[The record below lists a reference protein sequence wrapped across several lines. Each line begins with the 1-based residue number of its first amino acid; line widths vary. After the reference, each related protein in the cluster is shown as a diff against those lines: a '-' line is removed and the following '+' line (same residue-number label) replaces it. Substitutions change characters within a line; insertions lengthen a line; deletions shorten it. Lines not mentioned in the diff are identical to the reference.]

1 MVKKWFVFF
10 IFKKKK
16 KYGRGILLCCKE
28 SGLSIEELK
37 HLTVGG
43 ALDFQTDYVEL
54 HTQHKSEQST
64 SKRANQSDMDNF

>member
-1 MVKKWFVFF
+1 TDTSEEASEEAFTVESF
-10 IFKKKK
+10 
-16 KYGRGILLCCKE
+16 LLCCKE

-54 HTQHKSEQST
+54 HTQNKSEQST
-64 SKRANQSDMDNF
+64 SRKATQSDMDNF

>member
-1 MVKKWFVFF
+1 M
-10 IFKKKK
+10 
-16 KYGRGILLCCKE
+16 LCCKE

-54 HTQHKSEQST
+54 HTQNKSEQST
-64 SKRANQSDMDNF
+64 SRKATQSDMDNF

>member
-1 MVKKWFVFF
+1 M
-10 IFKKKK
+10 
-16 KYGRGILLCCKE
+16 LCCKE